1 MAEPIT
7 FQRVVRNQGK
17 HVFSLFSRC
26 LFSGILARH
35 GRCRVISLLA
45 ALCVVM
51 QIASAQKLSRV
62 NRDLAEGMLNDS
74 SSDVRKNYYDPKMHG
89 LDWDALVRQAKAN
102 IDKAPEMA
110 DANAQIAGLLES
122 LNDSHTRFFP
132 PRYDRTVDYGWKF
145 QIIGK
150 NAFVTEVDAK
160 SDAASKGMR
169 VGDQLLTLNGFA
181 VDRASA
187 PGLLYAMYVIAP
199 TAAVTVDL
207 LDPSHKLLHFQAVA
221 TIKKTPGLMGLGDES
236 WYLNQQRINYEGAV
250 SKNRVRYAEFGSNLM
265 ILQIP
270 AFALGNVGVEELF
283 ARARAYKTLLIDL
296 RGNPGGAV
304 DSLKSYLAELFKY
317 DVLLGQWVARNKTTP
332 IIVKGDRKNAYT
344 GDLIVLVDSSTASAG
359 EIFARIIQLEQR
371 GTILGDHTSGR
382 TMESRMFPH
391 VIGQN
396 PVYYFGESITV
407 ADTVMPDGKS
417 IEHIGVQ
424 PDRVFLPTQADLAAG
439 RDPVLAYAAGLA
451 GVKLT
456 PEQAAKLF
464 PPDPPEN

>member
-1 MAEPIT
+1 MAAPIK
-7 FQRVVRNQGK
+7 FQRNIRYDVK
-17 HVFSLFSRC
+17 HFFAWASRC
-26 LFSGILARH
+26 FYPDVIAGHGGCRGVSILA
-35 GRCRVISLLA
+35 G
-45 ALCVVM
+45 LCVVM
-51 QIASAQKLSRV
+51 QIASAQKLTRV
-62 NRDLAEGMLNDS
+62 NRDLAEGMLHDV
-74 SSDVRKNYYDPKMHG
+74 SSDVRRNYYDPKMHG
-89 LDWDALVRQAKAN
+89 LDWDALVRRAKEN
-102 IDKAPEMA
+102 IDKAPEMS

-145 QIIGK
+145 QIVGN

-169 VGDQLLTLNGFA
+169 VGDQLLTLNGFT

-187 PGLLYAMYVIAP
+187 SGLLYAMYVIAP
-199 TAAVTVDL
+199 AAAVTVDL
-207 LDPSHKLLHFQAVA
+207 LDPTHKLLHIQAVA

-236 WYLNQQRINYEGAV
+236 WYLNQQRINFEDAV
-250 SKNRVRYAEFGSNLM
+250 SKDRVRSVEFGSNLM

-270 AFALGNVGVEELF
+270 DFALGSVGVAQLF
-283 ARARAYKTLLIDL
+283 ARTRGCKTLLIDL
-296 RGNPGGAV
+296 RGNLGGAV
-304 DSLKSYLAELFKY
+304 DSLKSYLAELFPY
-317 DVLLGQWVARNKTTP
+317 DVLLGQWVTRNKTAP
-332 IIVKGDRKNAYT
+332 MIVKGDRKNAYT
-344 GDLIVLVDSSTASAG
+344 GDLIVLVDSRTASAG
-359 EIFARIIQLEQR
+359 EIFARIIQIEQR

-382 TMESRMFPH
+382 TMESRMFRH
-391 VIGQN
+391 VLGQN
-396 PVYYFGESITV
+396 PVYYFGASVTV

-451 GVKLT
+451 GVKIT

-464 PPDPPEN
+464 PSEPPEN